1 MGHRLGI
8 YEGKRPDSLFEEGI
22 AGRIVKAA
30 GIFPK
35 APQLPREQWKKIVR
49 YYREQAPRE
58 APSPPPHDSLTT
70 GLEGFR
76 LRAPSFRADPPM
88 TSLVKI
94 GPQAARVYVGDAKAD
109 ASTLTILN
117 DQFTEENTVVLPS
130 PPVAL
135 WVEGSDL
142 FVTSMGQMPPT
153 DTPSG
158 RIMKLFL
165 RPGETKYRSSVT
177 LIDSLQ
183 RPVDATY
190 ADLNQDGIDDVVV
203 CEFGFR
209 TGRLSW
215 HEGTGQNRF
224 EEHVLRKAPGAVQA
238 VVHDFNN
245 DDRPDVMA
253 LFGQGDEGVFLYYNQ
268 GNGHF
273 REERVLRF
281 PPSYGST
288 YFELADFNGDG
299 AMDIIY
305 AGGDNADY
313 RPIMKGYHGIRI
325 FVNDGNNRFKEK
337 YFYPLNGTYKTATQD
352 YDQDGD
358 LDIAAISFFPDYKRS
373 RKESFVYLENTGGL
387 SFEASTF
394 AESAMGR
401 WITLDSG
408 DIDQDGDLDLILGAF
423 AGLGMES
430 SYVPDRLQK
439 WWLKKGPS
447 LVVLENTTN

>member
-1 MGHRLGI
+1 
-8 YEGKRPDSLFEEGI
+8 
-22 AGRIVKAA
+22 
-30 GIFPK
+30 
-35 APQLPREQWKKIVR
+35 
-49 YYREQAPRE
+49 
-58 APSPPPHDSLTT
+58 
-70 GLEGFR
+70 
-76 LRAPSFRADPPM
+76 M

-224 EEHVLRKAPGAVQA
+224 EEHILRKAPGAVRA
-238 VVHDFNN
+238 VV
-245 DDRPDVMA
+245 
-253 LFGQGDEGVFLYYNQ
+253 Q
-268 GNGHF
+268 
-273 REERVLRF
+273 
-281 PPSYGST
+281 
-288 YFELADFNGDG
+288 
-299 AMDIIY
+299 
-305 AGGDNADY
+305 
-313 RPIMKGYHGIRI
+313 
-325 FVNDGNNRFKEK
+325 
-337 YFYPLNGTYKTATQD
+337 
-352 YDQDGD
+352 
-358 LDIAAISFFPDYKRS
+358 
-373 RKESFVYLENTGGL
+373 
-387 SFEASTF
+387 
-394 AESAMGR
+394 
-401 WITLDSG
+401 
-408 DIDQDGDLDLILGAF
+408 
-423 AGLGMES
+423 
-430 SYVPDRLQK
+430 RLQQR
-439 WWLKKGPS
+439 
-447 LVVLENTTN
+447 